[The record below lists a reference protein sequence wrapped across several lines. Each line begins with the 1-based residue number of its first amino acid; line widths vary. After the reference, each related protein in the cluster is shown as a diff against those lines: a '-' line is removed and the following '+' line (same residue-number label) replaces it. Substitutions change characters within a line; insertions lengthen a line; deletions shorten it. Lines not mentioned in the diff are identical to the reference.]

1 MTESLDSEAAPG
13 SPTDAPAPP
22 RPPCVLVAEDD
33 QAMRNLLVE
42 QLRKRGYDVIE
53 AANGIEVLEIL
64 TKSLPGENAIDL
76 IVSDIRMPGVTGLEI
91 LAGLR
96 SSQWSTRVILITAF
110 GDARTHAEAAR
121 LGVLRVFDKPFK
133 MADLITTVAGVLPPP
148 A

>member
-1 MTESLDSEAAPG
+1 MTESQDSEGESG
-13 SPTDAPAPP
+13 SPTEAPAAR

-133 MADLITTVAGVLPPP
+133 LADLIATVAGVLPPP